1 MISLL
6 VLYSSRLY
14 QTIMAVYFSASLS
27 AFLSLHLARNFALL
41 LRVNGC
47 FFPSTRSRLTSSFAL
62 RSTVYILLTI
72 FPPLITEQKESWRVA
87 CDGTNR
93 LVRVDIEES
102 GRRGCTV
109 CVTCAIKRYTHRV
122 ARVCNITSM

>member
-27 AFLSLHLARNFALL
+27 AFPSLHLARNFALL
-41 LRVNGC
+41 LCVNGC

-72 FPPLITEQKESWRVA
+72 FPPLITEQKEFWRVA
-87 CDGTNR
+87 CHGTNR
-93 LVRVDIEES
+93 LVRVDIEGS
-102 GRRGCTV
+102 ARQRCTV
-109 CVTCAIKRYTHRV
+109 CVTWTIKRYVHRV
-122 ARVCNITSM
+122 ARICNITSM